1 MEGEMGQNRMISYI
15 NNIIA
20 CTFSDN
26 EYTRWY
32 AKRNA
37 IIQILVATV
46 AFILLMRVFPAG
58 LVQNHTLSKQKAF
71 DAPEKA
77 GSAGD
82 AFTASDKKLQTVYF
96 EKEHLYQITL
106 YMQCSV
112 SETSGDSEG
121 VLFRLYDDTFS
132 CIYEEDIDNRKI
144 EKKGFL
150 TATPDLDVEKGRA
163 YYYEILVG
171 EESTAVYTL
180 PTADRTA
187 LAQTENSTLF
197 IDGIINDEVCLVA
210 DFDYSS
216 PLTVAGI
223 IGYDICIIAAALV
236 IYLLILMAVRVYEE
250 RFLQDSEQIGKYAR
264 CALAAISILASVVLL
279 VCAVV
284 QNCFG
289 GELWDRL
296 FFAVG
301 IVVGQAWLIGFL
313 WRMTRVIR
321 TKTHSKMSAAS
332 MIGLT
337 WRNYIQTVSFGL
349 LFYALCQYANAD
361 RLFYQYKN
369 TRWMLIFLAIALLM
383 NYNERQF
390 VNKISIIWLVLG
402 FVGSLWYC
410 KTAGTDEE
418 KQTLARLTCGVVV
431 SWGLLVW
438 NILLN
443 LLRTK
448 AAWLPGI
455 GDRLSRQ
462 FKKNKQQVLFIAL
475 WVVYSLLMYANRYE
489 KVWVFTATLPFLTF
503 LFAPN
508 TLAAKC
514 RFLKNFGNGVLL
526 SFALVTVFC
535 LAHRPHHYWMLYR
548 YGGIFHTVACTG
560 MYLTVVFGVALAKL
574 CGKSKNR
581 KNMFLFCYPEYFVTA
596 CTTGFILLTMSRTA
610 FLTVAVMVFM
620 IMVLTT
626 AAYHK
631 GAKRIVSELGIL
643 AAVCLLSFPMVY
655 TAVRMVPAVVNDPV
669 RYDIEFQDRYFM
681 IYEGDPIDSD
691 KYMTV
696 RRFFATLFGRFQTSS
711 EESEEADAGRTGEFE
726 WQEAGELAYIG
737 DGLAGLDTRYFSMG
751 NEDGNNSDEEEE
763 DDISNGRFKIYRDY
777 IEEIGIQGHPH
788 MGPLDRKGN
797 EYAHAHNSYLQVAYN
812 FGLIAG
818 LVFLVL
824 CALTLW
830 RSVQFF
836 MEYGS
841 KYSIVLVPFAMI
853 VAFGF
858 ISLTEWAY
866 HPCIPAGFSFI
877 LMQMVLMRDSTPVEN
892 KRRPQRRTG
901 HRK

>member
-15 NNIIA
+15 SDLIS

-37 IIQILVATV
+37 IIQIFVATI

-58 LVQNHTLSKQKAF
+58 LVQKHTVSGQKAF
-71 DAPEKA
+71 DTPQKA
-77 GSAGD
+77 GMTGD
-82 AFTASDKKLQTVYF
+82 VFTASDKKLQTVYF
-96 EKEHLYQITL
+96 KKDHLYQITL
-106 YMQCSV
+106 YMQCSAAG
-112 SETSGDSEG
+112 TSGDSAG

-132 CIYEEDIDNRKI
+132 CIYEEDIDNKKI
-144 EKKGFL
+144 EKNGFL
-150 TATPDLDVEKGRA
+150 TATPDLDVELGKA
-163 YYYEILVG
+163 YYYEILVDA
-171 EESTAVYTL
+171 ESSAVYML

-187 LAQTENSTLF
+187 LAQTENSTLY

-216 PLTVAGI
+216 PLTAAGVL
-223 IGYDICIIAAALV
+223 GCYVCIIAAALV
-236 IYLLILMAVRVYEE
+236 IYLLLLMAVQVYDD
-250 RFLQDSEQIGKYAR
+250 RFLQDSGQIGKYAR
-264 CALAAISILASVVLL
+264 SGLAIISTVASVVLL
-279 VCAVV
+279 FYAVV
-284 QNCFG
+284 RNCFG

-296 FFAVG
+296 FFAAG
-301 IVVGQAWLIGFL
+301 IAVGQAWLLGFL

-321 TKTHSKMSAAS
+321 TKKHSKMSAVS
-332 MIGLT
+332 MMWLT

-383 NYNERQF
+383 NYNEKQF
-390 VNKISIIWLVLG
+390 VNKFSILWLVLG
-402 FVGSLWYC
+402 FAGSLWYC
-410 KTAGTDEE
+410 KTVGTDEE

-443 LLRTK
+443 LVQTK
-448 AAWLPGI
+448 AAWLPDIGI
-455 GDRLSRQ
+455 RLSRQ
-462 FKKNKQQVLFIAL
+462 FKNNKQQMLFAAL
-475 WVVYSLLMYANRYE
+475 WVIYSLLMYANRYE
-489 KVWVFTATLPFLTF
+489 KVWVFTATLPFLAV

-581 KNMFLFCYPEYFVTA
+581 KNTFLFCYPEYFVTA
-596 CTTGFILLTMSRTA
+596 CTVGFILLTMSRTA

-620 IMVLTT
+620 IMVLT
-626 AAYHK
+626 AAVYHK
-631 GAKRIVSELGIL
+631 GAKKIVSELGIL
-643 AAVCLLSFPMVY
+643 AVVCLLSFPMVY
-655 TAVRMVPAVVNDPV
+655 TVVRMVPAVVNDPV

-696 RRFFATLFGRFQTSS
+696 RRFFATLFGRFQTST
-711 EESEEADAGRTGEFE
+711 EESEEADVSRTGEFGWE
-726 WQEAGELAYIG
+726 EAGELAYIG
-737 DGLAGLDTRYFSMG
+737 DGLAGLETRYFSMG
-751 NEDGNNSDEEEE
+751 NEDGNDSDEEEE
-763 DDISNGRFKIYRDY
+763 DDISNGRFKIYQDY
-777 IEEIGIQGHPH
+777 IAEIRIQGHPR

-836 MEYGS
+836 REYGD

-877 LMQMVLMRDSTPVEN
+877 LMQMVLMRDSTPAKK
-892 KRRPQRRTG
+892 KRRTQRRTG
-901 HRK
+901 HGK